1 MKKAKLIICLLST
14 LILFEGCSAIK
25 RFLPDRK
32 SNDDI
37 SYELIENLST
47 AFSEG
52 KLQALEEMIAIYNDT
67 NQPYDVRMA
76 AGVALAETQHP
87 TALNALSEAVGEAAA
102 LDVTFMIGSIELLA
116 QFRDDPRAADAMISA
131 MNKVEEKTNELELS
145 LVKNLNKV
153 RTKDQVMALLD
164 LYAVSR
170 SNFNRTEKLLTETL
184 GALGTDEVVPIL
196 TQISRDPFVNLG
208 IRNRALEILGKKDPT
223 QVAGA
228 FAELLG
234 DPETN
239 LEVRDFALSTMKGVK
254 EENLVLALLQTY
266 RTGKDQYY
274 NILNTLLEALGE
286 FDDPEIRK
294 AVIEIAKN
302 DSYPLEIRIKAIE
315 KLADISDQSVI
326 PSLMPILS
334 DYNQYKLHVAVI
346 QTITNLGAYAEFE
359 QEIHR
364 RTFEAHKKASTSND

>member
-1 MKKAKLIICLLST
+1 MKKAKLIICLVST

-364 RTFEAHKKASTSND
+364 RTFEAHKQAATSND

>member
-1 MKKAKLIICLLST
+1 MKKAKLIICLVST

-364 RTFEAHKKASTSND
+364 RTFEAHKKASTSNH

>member
-1 MKKAKLIICLLST
+1 MKKAKLIICLVST

-334 DYNQYKLHVAVI
+334 DYNQYKLHIAVI

-364 RTFEAHKKASTSND
+364 RTFEAHKQAATSND